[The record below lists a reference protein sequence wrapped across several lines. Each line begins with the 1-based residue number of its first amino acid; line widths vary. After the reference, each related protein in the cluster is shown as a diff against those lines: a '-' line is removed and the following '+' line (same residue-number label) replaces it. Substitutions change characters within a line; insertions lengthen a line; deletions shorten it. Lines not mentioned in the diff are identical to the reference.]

1 MRDWASHTPY
11 SDPGRHRQLLRE
23 LPDQVEAICVAA
35 RNVID
40 RSAARTD
47 ASLQTAAEAWQRYR
61 AGDLDADR

>member
-40 RSAARTD
+40 RSAARTRRLVAD
-47 ASLQTAAEAWQRYR
+47 GGRSLAALSR
-61 AGDLDADR
+61 G